1 MYEAVM
7 LRDRRSLRRGFYIK
21 KFDTLEDL
29 AKYIMSVPNVG
40 RCYRL
45 RGLTCKEQRI
55 FNTKCWSVLQR
66 KDVKLGS

>member
-7 LRDRRSLRRGFYIK
+7 LRKCKSLRSGFYIK
-21 KFDTLEDL
+21 KFDSLEEL

-40 RCYRL
+40 RCYRA

-55 FNTKCWSVLQR
+55 LNAKCWSMFQR
-66 KDVKLGS
+66 KDT